1 MRRASI
7 GATSGMGP
15 WVDAVRSELD
25 PDTVCCACARA
36 AEDVMMKTRTTTA
49 LALAGMVLAAPA
61 AALAAAK
68 AEDPPSPT
76 ATALRAPLGGHMTV
90 RGAMRAERYAN
101 VQDDL
106 TDRAVRLARRLD
118 RDPRAERARAR
129 GQAPDEIRARIR
141 SLERT
146 LNAPAASPAL
156 EAIAACESGGNPA
169 ADTGNG
175 FYGKYQFDLG
185 TWQSVG
191 GTGNPA
197 QASEAEQDRRAAT
210 LYARAGASPWPVC
223 GR

>member
-1 MRRASI
+1 V
-7 GATSGMGP
+7 G
-15 WVDAVRSELD
+15 DAVRPELD
-25 PDTVCCACARA
+25 PDPPK
-36 AEDVMMKTRTTTA
+36 DVIMRTRTTA
-49 LALAGMVLAAPA
+49 LALAGTLLAVPVAAAAP
-61 AALAAAK
+61 K
-68 AEDPPSPT
+68 ADDPPSPS
-76 ATALRAPLGGHMTV
+76 ATALRAPLGGHVTM

-101 VQDDL
+101 VKDDL
-106 TDRAVRLARRLD
+106 TDRALRLTRRLD
-118 RDPRAERARAR
+118 RSPRSERIRLR
-129 GQAPDEIRARIR
+129 GQAPDEIRSRIR
-141 SLERT
+141 SLKRT
-146 LNAPAASPAL
+146 LNAPTASPTL